1 VKSTNWM
8 EKSTCWYASK

>member
-8 EKSTCWYASK
+8 DKSTCWIC